1 MVFYIGFDG
10 MHHNLKQTHTRA
22 FITVTALDLIDENEH
37 RRVDLQRYVLQEED
51 LFCSAKFESLREL
64 LPTLVFDG
72 HRILIFS
79 SWTSCL
85 DLLGCLMQH
94 LGILFLR
101 MDGSCPSDVRQELID
116 RFNSDTSLKVFLL
129 STKACGL
136 GINLT
141 SADTCI
147 IHDLDFNPFN
157 DLQAEDR
164 CHRIGQKKPVTVYK
178 LISKDTVDEAIFK
191 MQEKKA
197 SLVGSVTSYDLE
209 CCPTIVVVLGVVR
222 IGPVDFFGNQAIV
235 CCLVDIVSN
244 TQFSSSPSALFDA
257 TLQYCEYNTGQDER
271 RHNGLGL
278 DEKGKERD
286 PKVRPRESRT
296 IPGGRRN
303 NDLVRR
309 NKSDAMR
316 YSKKY
321 NQWPYYGNLCRIAFS
336 SVHSAVSIFN

>member
-1 MVFYIGFDG
+1 
-10 MHHNLKQTHTRA
+10 
-22 FITVTALDLIDENEH
+22 
-37 RRVDLQRYVLQEED
+37 VLQEED

-197 SLVGSVTSYDLE
+197 KMNAAIMDSASTKKEKNAILKSVLE
-209 CCPTIVVVLGVVR
+209 KAEQSQGDDETTI
-222 IGPVDFFGNQAIV
+222 
-235 CCLVDIVSN
+235 
-244 TQFSSSPSALFDA
+244 
-257 TLQYCEYNTGQDER
+257 
-271 RHNGLGL
+271 
-278 DEKGKERD
+278 
-286 PKVRPRESRT
+286 
-296 IPGGRRN
+296 
-303 NDLVRR
+303 
-309 NKSDAMR
+309 
-316 YSKKY
+316 
-321 NQWPYYGNLCRIAFS
+321 
-336 SVHSAVSIFN
+336 